1 MTSEIEEVSS
11 FARELVDGYED
22 STELGEISDLEEYDD
37 RKHSHREFVQL
48 GKRTNLPKRFFR
60 DESVV
65 LKPLIQQFVDSIT
78 TGEVIST
85 LSSIRTAAEQGEIDS
100 FEVDEFSYDSIIVTS
115 FEHVYD
121 PDVIYIPNSKDFRM
135 QLHEW
140 RNEGRIKSKEDGIYI
155 AGASDIE
162 VKWMPSKWGID
173 DILLFNRD
181 NINVVQKRYSDAEY
195 PEYIDSVEGFSAAKA
210 DDRLM
215 VYLGEEFDEEE
226 DEEAFE
232 LLIRSVI
239 SEPRLTGNMP
249 HGATVIKLPDELL
262 PEKYGQ
268 NEG

>member
-1 MTSEIEEVSS
+1 MTSEIEEVST
-11 FARELVDGYED
+11 FARELVESYED
-22 STELGEISDLEEYDD
+22 STELDEISNLEKYDD
-37 RKHSHREFVQL
+37 RKHTHREFIQL

-60 DESVV
+60 DEGVV

-78 TGEVIST
+78 TGEVVSI
-85 LSSIRTAAEQGEIDS
+85 LSSIRTAAEQGDIDL
-100 FEVDEFSYDSIIVTS
+100 FEVSEFSYSSIIVTS
-115 FEHVYD
+115 FDHVYD

-140 RNEGRIKSKEDGIYI
+140 RNEGRIKSKDDGIYI

-162 VKWMPSKWGID
+162 VRWMPSKWGID

-181 NINVVQKRYSDAEY
+181 DVNVVQKRYSDADY
-195 PEYIDSVEGFSAAKA
+195 PEYIYSVEGFNAAKT

-215 VYLGEEFDEEE
+215 TYLGEEFDEDEGE
-226 DEEAFE
+226 DAFE

-249 HGATVIKLPDELL
+249 HGATVIELPDELL
-262 PEKYGQ
+262 PEKYSCQ
-268 NEG
+268 E